1 MAYKFQV
8 GPAILSGSVTHKE
21 LATFNSGLGA
31 NEQNIVNVGNIR
43 LDEIQAD
50 NNELDIIL
58 TDNQANALEIKE
70 GSNVYM
76 KFQTSTGS
84 EIIHASKPMLFGDD
98 VPLGFGDNQEASIE
112 YDEDGGDQLRI
123 SAPANGVVIAGTTPT
138 LVIGD
143 AGAED
148 TKLVF
153 DGNAED
159 YYIGLDD
166 SDDSLKIGIGSSVG
180 SSTAITLNSSANATF
195 AGDVTVAG
203 NFTVQGS
210 SVEIQQGFVVTSSV
224 QFEGATNDGNEI
236 TLTSADPSADRT
248 ITLPDLSGHVP
259 LIADAA
265 SAASIAVTAAEFAL
279 LDGGSTVGT
288 DALADADGFMHNDN
302 GTMKQTQVIKIA
314 ELAFSKISGDA
325 TVASNGALTIAAG
338 AVEGSMVADDLISA
352 QDNLGGT
359 GVDQAD
365 EFLFSDAGTLKAI
378 TFSNLED
385 AIFGNVS
392 GDIAVAA
399 GGAATIQANAVEGSM
414 LNDNIVSG
422 LTDIGAAIADTDE
435 LIISDNGTI
444 RRSDFSRLKTYI
456 GSGVVTVTTFGDA
469 DATLAKG
476 VNVATANTS
485 TARTLT
491 LPASAGLSA
500 GDSVRVKVAGV
511 SSGAVTISRAG
522 SQTIDGSL
530 TSVVLESDNAAIE
543 LVYVAED
550 DWRIF

>member
-8 GPAILSGSVTHKE
+8 GAAILSGSITHKQA
-21 LATFNSGLGA
+21 ATFSSGLSNA
-31 NEQNIVNVGNIR
+31 DQNITNVGDIAI
-43 LDEIQAD
+43 DSISAD
-50 NNELDIIL
+50 NNELDIVL

-76 KFQTSTGS
+76 RFATSNGS

-98 VPLGFGDNQEASIE
+98 TPLGFGDNQEASIE

-148 TKLVF
+148 TKIVY
-153 DGNAED
+153 DGNAQD

-166 SDDSLKIGIGSSVG
+166 SDDSLKIGLGESVG
-180 SSTAITLNSSANATF
+180 TNAAITLNTSANATF

-203 NFTVQGS
+203 NLTVQGS

-224 QFEGATNDGNEI
+224 QFEGATPDGNEI
-236 TLTSADPSADRT
+236 SLTSADPSADRT

-279 LDGGSTVGT
+279 LDGGATVGT
-288 DALADADGFMHNDN
+288 DSLADADGFLHNDN
-302 GTMKQTQVIKIA
+302 GTMKQTQVVKIA

-359 GVDQAD
+359 GVAQAD
-365 EFLFSDAGTLKAI
+365 EFLFSDDGTLKAI

-414 LNDNIVSG
+414 LNNNIVSG
-422 LTDIGAAIADTDE
+422 LDDIGAAIADTDE
-435 LIISDNGTI
+435 MIISDAGTI
-444 RRSDFSRLKTYI
+444 KRTDFSRLKTYI
-456 GSGVVTVTTFGDA
+456 GSGVVTVTAFGDA

-476 VNVATANTS
+476 VNYASANTS
-485 TARTLT
+485 AARTLT

-511 SSGAVTISRAG
+511 SSGAVTIARAG
-522 SQTIDGSL
+522 SQTIDGNL

-543 LVYVAED
+543 LVYVAAD

>member
-8 GPAILSGSVTHKE
+8 GAAILSGSVTHKQ

-31 NEQNIVNVGNIR
+31 NEQNILNVGNIR

-50 NNELDIIL
+50 NNELDIVL
-58 TDNQANALEIKE
+58 ADNQANALEIKE

-76 KFQTSTGS
+76 KFQTSDGS

-123 SAPANGVVIAGTTPT
+123 SAPANGVVIAGTTPS
-138 LVIGD
+138 LIIGD

-148 TKLVF
+148 TKIVY
-153 DGNAED
+153 DGNAQD

-166 SDDSLKIGIGSSVG
+166 SDDSLKIGLGSSVG
-180 SSTAITLNSSANATF
+180 SSTAITLNTSANATF

-203 NFTVQGS
+203 NLTVQGS

-224 QFEGATNDGNEI
+224 QFEGATADGNEI

-279 LDGGSTVGT
+279 LDGGATVGT
-288 DALADADGFMHNDN
+288 TALADADGFLHNDN
-302 GTMKQTQVIKIA
+302 GTMKQTQVVKIA

-414 LNDNIVSG
+414 LNNNIVSG
-422 LTDIGAAIADTDE
+422 LDDIGAAIADTDE
-435 LIISDNGTI
+435 MIVSDAGTI
-444 RRSDFSRLKTYI
+444 KRTDMSRLKTYI
-456 GSGVVTVTTFGDA
+456 GSGVVTVTAFGDA

-476 VNVATANTS
+476 VNYASANTS

-511 SSGAVTISRAG
+511 SSGAVTIARAG
-522 SQTIDGSL
+522 SQTIDGNL

-543 LVYVAED
+543 LVYVAAD